1 MIINILII
9 VLIVFLL
16 FLLVK
21 SSLNMSYVVK
31 VFKRNNVI
39 VFGKKGTGKDML
51 FQSVINKRK
60 ETHYSNILYTKHKTL
75 LLKISEIS
83 LYPNSYENLINDN
96 VQKIDPNLKEKF
108 DIYLSDGGTYLP
120 SQYDYM
126 LHKKYTSLPLF
137 YALQRHLYNSNFHVN
152 VQSLSRLW
160 KPLRELA
167 DGYFKM
173 ERTIF
178 IGPIFIMTFTFYDR
192 YESAEQS
199 LLPMPSKLLNAV
211 NNGLAAQY
219 KATNGIIKPMFI
231 IGLKRKVYY
240 DTRHFKKVF
249 LNDNPTKKF
258 DEVK

>member
-1 MIINILII
+1 MIITIL
-9 VLIVFLL
+9 LFVFLL
-16 FLLVK
+16 FLLYLILK
-21 SSLNMSYVVK
+21 SSLNMSYIIK

-51 FQSVINKRK
+51 FQAVINKRN
-60 ETHYSNILYTKHKTL
+60 EIHYSNILYTKSKTL
-75 LLKISEIS
+75 LLKISEIT
-83 LYPNSYENLINDN
+83 LFPNSYENLINDN
-96 VQKIDPNLKEKF
+96 VEKIQPNLFEKH

-173 ERTIF
+173 ESTTF
-178 IGPIFIMTFTFYDR
+178 IGPFYFITLTYYDR

-199 LLPMPSKLLNAV
+199 LLPMTDKILNAV

-219 KATNGIIKPMFI
+219 KATNGIIKPMFL
-231 IGLKRKVYY
+231 IGLKRKVFY

-249 LNDNPTKKF
+249 LKEKEKNN
-258 DEVK
+258 

>member
-1 MIINILII
+1 MNYII
-9 VLIVFLL
+9 
-16 FLLVK
+16 
-21 SSLNMSYVVK
+21 K

-51 FQSVINKRK
+51 FQAVINKRK
-60 ETHYSNILYTKHKTL
+60 EIHYSNILYTKSKTL
-75 LLKISEIS
+75 LLKINEIT
-83 LYPNSYENLINDN
+83 LFPNSYENLINDN
-96 VQKIDPNLKEKF
+96 VEKIDPNLDEKL

-178 IGPIFIMTFTFYDR
+178 IGPLYIISLTYYDR

-199 LLPMPSKLLNAV
+199 LLPMTDKLLNQV

-219 KATNGIIKPMFI
+219 KATNGIIKPMFL
-231 IGLKRKVYY
+231 IGLKRKVFY

-249 LNDNPTKKF
+249 LKEKK
-258 DEVK
+258 KNNQ

>member
-1 MIINILII
+1 MAYII
-9 VLIVFLL
+9 
-16 FLLVK
+16 
-21 SSLNMSYVVK
+21 K

-51 FQSVINKRK
+51 FQMVINKRK
-60 ETHYSNILYTKHKTL
+60 EQHYSNILYTKNKTL
-75 LLKISEIS
+75 LLKINEIT
-83 LYPNSYENLINDN
+83 LFPNSYENLINDN
-96 VQKIDPNLKEKF
+96 VEKIEPNLEEKY

-173 ERTIF
+173 ESTFF
-178 IGPIFIMTFTFYDR
+178 IGPLYFISLTYYDR
-192 YESAEQS
+192 YQSAEQS
-199 LLPMPSKLLNAV
+199 LLPMATKLLNPV
-211 NNGLAAQY
+211 NNGLAEQY
-219 KATNGIIKPMFI
+219 YATNGIIKPMFL
-231 IGLKRKVYY
+231 IGLKRKIFY

-249 LNDNPTKKF
+249 LKEKQKIIN
-258 DEVK
+258 EQ

>member
-1 MIINILII
+1 MIINIIIILITLFI
-9 VLIVFLL
+9 LFMLLKSFLNL
-16 FLLVK
+16 A
-21 SSLNMSYVVK
+21 YIIK

-51 FQSVINKRK
+51 FQVVINKRNQI
-60 ETHYSNILYTKHKTL
+60 HYSNILYTKVKTL
-75 LLKISEIS
+75 LLKINEIT
-83 LYPNSYENLINDN
+83 LFPNSYENLINDN
-96 VQKIDPNLKEKF
+96 VEKIEPNLEEKY

-173 ERTIF
+173 HSTIF
-178 IGPIFIMTFTFYDR
+178 LGPFYFISLTYYDR

-199 LLPMPSKLLNAV
+199 LLPMPTKVLNQV

-219 KATNGIIKPMFI
+219 YATNGTIKPMFL
-231 IGLKRKVYY
+231 IGLKRKVFY

-249 LNDNPTKKF
+249 LKERKIIN
-258 DEVK
+258 EQ

>member
-1 MIINILII
+1 MIINIII
-9 VLIVFLL
+9 GIIILFLL
-16 FLLVK
+16 FLILK
-21 SSLNMSYVVK
+21 SYLNMAYIIK

-51 FQSVINKRK
+51 FQAVINKRK
-60 ETHYSNILYTKHKTL
+60 QIHYSNILYTKSKTL
-75 LLKISEIS
+75 LLKISEIT
-83 LYPNSYENLINDN
+83 LFPNSYENLINDN
-96 VQKIDPNLKEKF
+96 VEKVEPNLEEKY

-173 ERTIF
+173 QSTIF
-178 IGPIFIMTFTFYDR
+178 IGPFYFMSLIFYDR
-192 YESAEQS
+192 YESAEQT
-199 LLPMPSKLLNAV
+199 LLPMPDKLLNPV
-211 NNGLAAQY
+211 NNGLSAQY
-219 KATNGIIKPMFI
+219 KATNGIIKPMFLL
-231 IGLKRKVYY
+231 GLKSKIFY

-249 LNDNPTKKF
+249 LKERKK
-258 DEVK
+258 

>member
-9 VLIVFLL
+9 VLIIFLL
-16 FLLVK
+16 FLILK
-21 SSLNMSYVVK
+21 SYLNMAYIIK

-51 FQSVINKRK
+51 FQAVINKRK
-60 ETHYSNILYTKHKTL
+60 EIHYSNILYTKSKTL
-75 LLKISEIS
+75 LLKISEIT
-83 LYPNSYENLINDN
+83 LFPNSYENLINDN
-96 VQKIDPNLKEKF
+96 VEKIEPNLEEKL

-173 ERTIF
+173 ERTVF
-178 IGPIFIMTFTFYDR
+178 IGPLYFISLTYYDR

-199 LLPMPSKLLNAV
+199 LLPMTDKILNQV

-219 KATNGIIKPMFI
+219 KATNGIIKPMFL
-231 IGLKRKVYY
+231 IGLKRKVFY

-249 LNDNPTKKF
+249 LKEKKKIIN
-258 DEVK
+258 EQ